1 MFCSVFTILAILNN
15 VVIKLELGII
25 CLDKTNLI
33 DYSVFTQMNNGLME
47 IIGMVLGML
56 NLFNST
62 LLD

>member
-1 MFCSVFTILAILNN
+1 MFCSVFTILAILN
-15 VVIKLELGII
+15 VMIKLLLSII

-33 DYSVFTQMNNGLME
+33 DYSVFTHVNNGLME